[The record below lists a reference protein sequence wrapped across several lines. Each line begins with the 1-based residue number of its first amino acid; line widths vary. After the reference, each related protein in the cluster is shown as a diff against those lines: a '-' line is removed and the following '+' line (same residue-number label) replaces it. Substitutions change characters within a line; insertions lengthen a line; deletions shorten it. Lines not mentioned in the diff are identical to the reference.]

1 MEKEEALGQ
10 AYNITNGE
18 PKLVT
23 ELAEEMFTALGTK
36 ARYIR
41 MPFIP
46 VYAIAGVMEAVWK
59 LFRIYDKAPPLTRM
73 NVCTLGRSQIFSI
86 DKAKRELGYE
96 PEVSLSEMIK
106 KYAEGYGRG

>member
-1 MEKEEALGQ
+1 
-10 AYNITNGE
+10 
-18 PKLVT
+18 
-23 ELAEEMFTALGTK
+23 
-36 ARYIR
+36 
-41 MPFIP
+41 
-46 VYAIAGVMEAVWK
+46 
-59 LFRIYDKAPPLTRM
+59 M

>member
-86 DKAKRELGYE
+86 EKAKRELGYE
-96 PEVSLSEMIK
+96 PRVSLSEMIK
-106 KYAEGYGRG
+106 KYAGDYVRE